1 MIFFASGA
9 AGVTISGAAGVTIS
23 GAAGV
28 AISEA
33 AGVTISG
40 GHGLT
45 CKPGIPV
52 QPWETINRTKI
63 KTTNLRYMPH
73 FTARIQIIC
82 SDFCRILTNQANSGC
97 FISVTVVSAFF
108 NANFA
113 PPKKYLAIVSSK
125 CRRQGKAFTQIGM
138 TVSMKSLKSNST
150 VAGWN
155 IHVCPYLKKN
165 THIQETPTE
174 KEKMSSDVL
183 SWLLGSTNSSK
194 LIYLADS
201 TSFWINRWFDDRSL
215 TASRFKIP
223 LTIDETATLLPSPD
237 HRCITWRQLGPSQAS
252 KFRQKATKFSAHQ

>member
-155 IHVCPYLKKN
+155 IHKCLPISQKKYSYTRN
-165 THIQETPTE
+165 SHWKRENVFWCFKLIVGLNEFVKTY
-174 KEKMSSDVL
+174 
-183 SWLLGSTNSSK
+183 LLGRFNFILNQSMIRWSK
-194 LIYLADS
+194 SDCI
-201 TSFWINRWFDDRSL
+201 SF
-215 TASRFKIP
+215 
-223 LTIDETATLLPSPD
+223 
-237 HRCITWRQLGPSQAS
+237 
-252 KFRQKATKFSAHQ
+252 